1 MKLLFENWREFLDE
15 GMKGLDD
22 IPEDFHIEI
31 LEGVHDNP
39 YMIRLMQR
47 DERDGRPYE
56 IEHGRCIVGEV
67 DSERIFRGGDDD
79 RVEYMEKYRRAR
91 GEDAVNKLEKDGEDE
106 YYDVYRDLYTMH
118 FTVDDD
124 FRGWGPLLTD
134 IAMELADEDGKWIV
148 PAKLVGGA
156 GTEGAKRIYD
166 FYLKNR
172 SDVVHEEIDRV
183 YWHYFT
189 GNDLNDV
196 EEESF
201 KYLYRKD
208 PKWLGSAI
216 AKVKI
221 KRK

>member
-1 MKLLFENWREFLDE
+1 MKLLLENWREFLDE

-22 IPEDFHIEI
+22 IPEDFYIQI
-31 LEGVHDNP
+31 LEGEHGRP
-39 YMIRLMQR
+39 YIIRLMQR
-47 DERDGRPYE
+47 AEHH
-56 IEHGRCIVGEV
+56 EHGDEVGRSVVEEV
-67 DSERIFRGGDDD
+67 DSERIFGEAADERKRLMTGFQ
-79 RVEYMEKYRRAR
+79 AR
-91 GEDAVNKLEKDGEDE
+91 EGEEAANELEETCEDE
-106 YYDVYRDLYTMH
+106 YYDIYQNLYTMH
-118 FTVDDD
+118 VFVDED

-172 SDVVHEEIDRV
+172 SDVVHEEIDRSC
-183 YWHYFT
+183 WGYFT
-189 GNDLNDV
+189 GDNLYDV

-208 PKWLGSAI
+208 PKWLVHGK

>member
-1 MKLLFENWREFLDE
+1 LKKLFENWREFLDE

-22 IPEDFHIEI
+22 VPEDFYIEI
-31 LEGVHDNP
+31 EEISGGDNP
-39 YMIRLMQR
+39 YIIRLVQR
-47 DERDGRPYE
+47 GHERDHE
-56 IEHGRCIVGEV
+56 EHGRCIVEEV
-67 DSERIFRGGDDD
+67 DAEHWFARAADERKQLMTDFQ
-79 RVEYMEKYRRAR
+79 AR
-91 GEDAVNKLEKDGEDE
+91 EGEEAANKLEEICEDE
-106 YYDVYRDLYTMH
+106 YYDIYQDLYTMH
-118 FTVDDD
+118 VFVDED

-172 SDVVHEEIDRV
+172 SDVVHEEIDRSC
-183 YWHYFT
+183 WGYFT
-189 GNDLNDV
+189 GDNLDDV

-208 PKWLGSAI
+208 PKWLVHGK